1 MKLWKHL
8 LILSSLLAFFISL
21 ITLTRRNAFASSFLS
36 NQGVTKV
43 TMRILPC
50 EKEKDEN
57 GVEKCKKPKKE
68 SEPSRQTI
76 PLVIT
81 DNNPEYPGAN
91 IFERSLMYI
100 KDLLGIQ

>member
-1 MKLWKHL
+1 
-8 LILSSLLAFFISL
+8 
-21 ITLTRRNAFASSFLS
+21 
-36 NQGVTKV
+36 
-43 TMRILPC
+43 MRILPC

-57 GVEKCKKPKKE
+57 GAEKCKKPKKE
-68 SEPSRQTI
+68 SEPARQTI

-81 DNNPEYPGAN
+81 DNNPAYQAN